1 MSSSNGH
8 RRPNIV
14 MILTDDHAAHSISA
28 YGSVVNRTPRIDQI
42 AQEGWLFE
50 NCLVTN
56 SLCSPS
62 RASILTGT
70 YSHINGVSTLW
81 TPIDASQPTFIT
93 QLRDAGYK
101 TAMIGKWHMG
111 HGEGHNPE
119 GFDYWDVVIEQGE
132 YWNPRFL
139 SEDGVR
145 NVQGYATDIITDLA
159 TNWVESLRG

>member
-1 MSSSNGH
+1 MA
-8 RRPNIV
+8 V
-14 MILTDDHAAHSISA
+14 
-28 YGSVVNRTPRIDQI
+28 
-42 AQEGWLFE
+42 E

-70 YSHINGVSTLW
+70 YSHINDVLTLS

-93 QLRDAGYK
+93 QLRDAGYQ
-101 TAMIGKWHMG
+101 TAMIGKWHLG
-111 HGEGHNPE
+111 HGESHDPQ
-119 GFDYWDVVIEQGE
+119 GFDYWDVVIDQGE

-145 NVQGYATDIITDLA
+145 TIQGYATHIITALA
-159 TNWVESLRG
+159 PSRDRDRPRGDGRRTQQQAIRIRILTWSATPIHTRRAGKILDTEGACGARHEG